1 MHERGG
7 EQSQENAEEGRD
19 KNKNNRKIIE
29 LASIPHAHIM
39 QSAVSWKSG
48 ERERERERTDEHE
61 EA

>member
-29 LASIPHAHIM
+29 LASECIPHAHIM

-48 ERERERERTDEHE
+48 EREREGKSR
-61 EA
+61 